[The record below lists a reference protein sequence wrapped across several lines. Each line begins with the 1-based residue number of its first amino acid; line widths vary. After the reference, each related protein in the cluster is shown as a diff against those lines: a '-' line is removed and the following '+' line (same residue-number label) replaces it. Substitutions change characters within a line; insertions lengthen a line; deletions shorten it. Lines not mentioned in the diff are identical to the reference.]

1 MRGLAEFVMR
11 GRKQAILASVCFGL
25 LPLINLFSPVLVG
38 LVLLRKGAQE
48 ALSVFVWAI
57 LPLIAWTLVGDFVPV
72 LMLIGVYGL
81 AWILRRTESWEYT
94 LIAAIGIGL
103 GVEGYLRFQPAVLDL
118 VFQQLEPY
126 LSQNNV
132 DGFEVNEIRGVVI
145 SIFGSVYMFLG
156 IVLTMLARWMQAK
169 LYNPGGFQKEFHQ
182 LRMEHRI
189 ALLLLGFIILAS
201 FEILIPQAWVLF
213 FTLPLVFSGISL
225 AHAVCE
231 KRRLPSLALVM
242 FYVLLLLPITV
253 QIIVFLALI
262 DSWYDFR
269 KKLERAS

>member
-1 MRGLAEFVMR
+1 MRGLAEFVMT
-11 GRKQAILASVCFGL
+11 GRKQAILASICLGL
-25 LPLINLFSPVLVG
+25 LPLINFFSPVLVG

-48 ALSVFVWAI
+48 AFTVFVWAI
-57 LPLIAWTLVGDFVPV
+57 LPLIAWTLVGDFVPS

-81 AWILRRTESWEYT
+81 AWTLRRTESWEYT

-103 GVEGYLRFQPAVLDL
+103 GVEAYLRFQPGVFDS

-126 LSQNNV
+126 LSQSNV
-132 DGFEVNEIRGVVI
+132 EGFEVEEIRGIVI

-182 LRMEHRI
+182 FRI
-189 ALLLLGFIILAS
+189 GQRVALLLLGFIILAS
-201 FEILIPQAWVLF
+201 FEFLIPQAWVLF

-231 KRRLPSLALVM
+231 KRGLPSLALVM

-269 KKLERAS
+269 KKLERAN

>member
-1 MRGLAEFVMR
+1 MRGLAEFVMT
-11 GRKQAILASVCFGL
+11 GRKQAILASICLGL
-25 LPLINLFSPVLVG
+25 LPLINFFSPVLVG

-48 ALSVFVWAI
+48 AFTVFVWAI
-57 LPLIAWTLVGDFVPV
+57 LPLIAWTLVGDFVPS

-81 AWILRRTESWEYT
+81 AWTLRKTESWEYT

-103 GVEGYLRFQPAVLDL
+103 GVEAYLRFQPGVLDS

-126 LSQNNV
+126 LSQSNV
-132 DGFEVNEIRGVVI
+132 EGFEVEEIRGIVI

-182 LRMEHRI
+182 FRI
-189 ALLLLGFIILAS
+189 GQRVALLLLGFIILAS

-231 KRRLPSLALVM
+231 KRGLPSLALVM

-269 KKLERAS
+269 KKLERAN

>member
-1 MRGLAEFVMR
+1 MRGLAEFVMT
-11 GRKQAILASVCFGL
+11 GRKQAILASICLGL
-25 LPLINLFSPVLVG
+25 LPLINFFSPVLVG

-48 ALSVFVWAI
+48 AFTVFVWAI
-57 LPLIAWTLVGDFVPV
+57 LPLIAWTLVGDFVPS
-72 LMLIGVYGL
+72 LMLIGVYGI
-81 AWILRRTESWEYT
+81 AWTLRRTESWEYT

-103 GVEGYLRFQPAVLDL
+103 GVEAYLRFQPGVLDS

-126 LSQNNV
+126 LSQSNV
-132 DGFEVNEIRGVVI
+132 EGFEVEDIRGIVI

-182 LRMEHRI
+182 FRI
-189 ALLLLGFIILAS
+189 GQRVALLLLGFIILAS

-231 KRRLPSLALVM
+231 KRGLPSLALVM

-269 KKLERAS
+269 KKLERAN

>member
-1 MRGLAEFVMR
+1 MRGLAEFVMT
-11 GRKQAILASVCFGL
+11 GRKQAILASICLGL

-48 ALSVFVWAI
+48 AFTVFVWAI
-57 LPLIAWTLVGDFVPV
+57 LPLIAWTLVGDFVPS

-81 AWILRRTESWEYT
+81 AWTLRRTESWEYT

-103 GVEGYLRFQPAVLDL
+103 GVEAYLRFQPGVLDS

-126 LSQNNV
+126 LSQSNV
-132 DGFEVNEIRGVVI
+132 EGFEVEEIRGIVI

-182 LRMEHRI
+182 FRI
-189 ALLLLGFIILAS
+189 GQRVALLLLGFIILAS

-231 KRRLPSLALVM
+231 KRGLPSLALVM

-269 KKLERAS
+269 KKLERAN